1 MQNTDY
7 KVYIKTDENQSII
20 AIEGGLY
27 PPHDTTGWTE
37 IDSGTVYPKYVHP
50 QGNYLPL
57 GLRDKDGCYNYKFI
71 GGQLAERTAEEKQQ
85 EIALRP
91 APPKTAA
98 EEIAELKQLVADL
111 ASLQLGV

>member
-1 MQNTDY
+1 MQNINY
-7 KVYIKTDENQSII
+7 KVYIKTDENQNVT

-27 PPHDTTGWTE
+27 PPGDLSGWQE
-37 IDSGTVYPKYVHP
+37 IDRGTAYPKYVHP

-57 GLRDKDGCYNYKFI
+57 GLRDGDGCYNYKFI
-71 GGQLAERTAEEKQQ
+71 NGEVTERTAEEKQQ

>member
-1 MQNTDY
+1 MINTDY
-7 KVYIKTDENQSII
+7 AVYIKTDAAQNVV
-20 AIEGGLY
+20 AVEGGLY
-27 PPHDTTGWTE
+27 PPADLSGWQE
-37 IDSGTVYPKYVHP
+37 IDRGTAYPKYVHP

-57 GLRDKDGCYNYKFI
+57 GLCDGDGCYNYKFI
-71 GGQLAERTAEEKQQ
+71 NGEVAERTAEEKQQ

-91 APPKTAA
+91 ALPKTAA